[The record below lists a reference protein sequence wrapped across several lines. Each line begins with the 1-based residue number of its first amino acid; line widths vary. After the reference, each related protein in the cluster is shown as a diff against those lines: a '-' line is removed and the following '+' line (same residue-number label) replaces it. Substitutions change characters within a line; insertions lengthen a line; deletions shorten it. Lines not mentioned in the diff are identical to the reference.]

1 MRRAYLQYRDSGV
14 EWLGDVPAHWEVRPL
29 GSMGSFFKGSGGT
42 KEDEVD
48 DGLPCVRYG
57 DIYTQYRYFIK
68 HTRSFIASE
77 NAERYTC
84 IFFGDLLFAGSGE
97 TLDEIGKSAVLL
109 IRGPAFCAGDVIVF
123 RPEGPIDATFLGYA
137 ADCSTSIYQKS
148 RMGSGVTVMHIY
160 SSELKH
166 LLVLLPPADEQ
177 HAIAAFLDRETARTD
192 KLVEKNRLLIERLAE
207 YRTTMITRAVT
218 RGLDPSAPLKPS
230 GIEWLGDIPEH
241 WEVRR
246 LRTLAAIDTGARDT
260 VDALEDGLYPFFVR
274 SQSVEHIDTWS
285 FDGEAV
291 LTAGDGVGVGRV
303 FHYANGKFDYHQRVY
318 KFSNFTDVLGMF
330 FFHYLSSML
339 RYPVFQ
345 GTAKSTVDSLRL
357 PMLKDLPVTVP
368 DLDEQATIVEHIKLE
383 VTQIDMLYSRTE
395 TAIERLQ
402 EYRAALITA
411 AVTGKIDV
419 REPEKV
425 P

>member
-1 MRRAYLQYRDSGV
+1 MAY
-14 EWLGDVPAHWEVRPL
+14 
-29 GSMGSFFKGSGGT
+29 
-42 KEDEVD
+42 
-48 DGLPCVRYG
+48 
-57 DIYTQYRYFIK
+57 I
-68 HTRSFIASE
+68 RS
-77 NAERYTC
+77 
-84 IFFGDLLFAGSGE
+84 
-97 TLDEIGKSAVLL
+97 
-109 IRGPAFCAGDVIVF
+109 
-123 RPEGPIDATFLGYA
+123 
-137 ADCSTSIYQKS
+137 
-148 RMGSGVTVMHIY
+148 
-160 SSELKH
+160 
-166 LLVLLPPADEQ
+166 
-177 HAIAAFLDRETARTD
+177 
-192 KLVEKNRLLIERLAE
+192 
-207 YRTTMITRAVT
+207 
-218 RGLDPSAPLKPS
+218 
-230 GIEWLGDIPEH
+230 
-241 WEVRR
+241 
-246 LRTLAAIDTGARDT
+246 
-260 VDALEDGLYPFFVR
+260 
-274 SQSVEHIDTWS
+274 S
-285 FDGEAV
+285 FDHSLWSILTPGHSTVKRV

-368 DLDEQATIVEHIKLE
+368 DLDEQAAIVEHIKLE

-395 TAIERLQ
+395 AAIERLQ